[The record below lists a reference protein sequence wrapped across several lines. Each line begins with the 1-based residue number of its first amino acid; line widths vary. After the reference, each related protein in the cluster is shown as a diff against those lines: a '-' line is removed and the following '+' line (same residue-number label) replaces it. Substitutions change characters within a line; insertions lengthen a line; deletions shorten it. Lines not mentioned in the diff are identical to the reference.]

1 MPIEDFIISVFVW
14 VDDTLKAL
22 FGSYKPWR
30 TRGPAP
36 RWEDSEVL
44 TMEWVGEFLGYDQD
58 KGIYNYFRQHWLHLF
73 PDLARVHRTRWVR
86 QAARLVWVKERLWRF
101 LRAQVPSDSQVSII
115 DSFPLYVCEPARAY
129 RVRLFRDEAAWGWDE
144 HRKAPFFG
152 FRWHLRIQW
161 PGVIAEVLIAPA
173 NVSDLAMTDFLL
185 EGVRGWV
192 MGDRSYWSP
201 ERRKAF
207 SQQGLALLA
216 PPKRREQ
223 DASCGWTSWLTQ
235 KRRRIE
241 TVISQLTERFH
252 AKRTWARDLLHLAL
266 RIFRKVLSHTLAV
279 FLNSREGREPLQLSL
294 LVTS

>member
-1 MPIEDFIISVFVW
+1 MPIEDFMISVFVW
-14 VDDTLKAL
+14 VDDTRKAL

-36 RWEDSEVL
+36 RWEDSQVR
-44 TMEWVGEFLGYDQD
+44 TMEWGGEFRGYDPD
-58 KGIYNYFRQHWLHLF
+58 KNSFRQHWLHLF

-86 QAARLVWVKERLWRF
+86 PATRLVWVKERLWRF
-101 LRAQVPSDSQVSII
+101 LRTRVPSDSQVSIL

-152 FRWHLRIQW
+152 FRWHRRIPW

-173 NVSDLAMTDFLL
+173 NVSDLLL
-185 EGVRGWV
+185 EGVRGWG
-192 MGDRSYWSP
+192 MGDRSYGSP

-223 DASCGWTSWLTQ
+223 DASYGWTSWLTQ

-252 AKRTWARDLLHLAL
+252 AQRTWARDS

-279 FLNSREGREPLQLSL
+279 FLNRREGREPLQLSL

>member
-22 FGSYKPWR
+22 FGSPKPGR

-36 RWEDSEVL
+36 RWEDSEVR

-58 KGIYNYFRQHWLHLF
+58 KGIYNSFRQHWLHLF

-101 LRAQVPSDSQVSII
+101 LRTRVPSDSWVSIL

-129 RVRLFRDEAAWGWDE
+129 RVRLFRDEAAWG
-144 HRKAPFFG
+144 KAPFFG

-173 NVSDLAMTDFLL
+173 NVSDLLL

-192 MGDRSYWSP
+192 MGDRSYGSP

-235 KRRRIE
+235 
-241 TVISQLTERFH
+241 TVISKLTERFH
-252 AKRTWARDLLHLAL
+252 AQRTWARDLLHLAL